1 MDMDLKF
8 PHHDNVMAQYKR
20 LCDIPLWINNF
31 FNIGHLTIEEI
42 KMSNTLKNVVTIQEA
57 LANYPPQ
64 QIRLLFLLRSWSST
78 IEYSDDQMIKII
90 DYDTIKDQV
99 FTVIC
104 DSIDTSLVMEN
115 IQQLI
120 LQTNICIN

>member
-1 MDMDLKF
+1 MILPLDPLVIPQPGFRSDFIGMDMDLKF

-20 LCDIPLWINNF
+20 LYDIPLWINNF

-42 KMSNTLKNVVTIQEA
+42 KMSNTLKKIVTIQEA

-78 IEYSDDQMIKII
+78 IEYSDD
-90 DYDTIKDQV
+90 
-99 FTVIC
+99 
-104 DSIDTSLVMEN
+104 
-115 IQQLI
+115 
-120 LQTNICIN
+120 